1 MKGGINMND
10 ILSWLTLII
19 SAVSTLCTLV
29 LSWILFKKEQNKTY
43 LKERYELVIFP
54 IVNLLEEHLYKK
66 EITSEIK
73 QAVEKCED
81 IIADNKL
88 IAGGKLSYVFSL
100 PLDKINFQSISKL
113 VDKEY
118 DDCCSALGIPLRPL
132 DKKMYTYKTRNIKV
146 LILGITKYSMPLIA
160 VFLLSV
166 ILIVLFEYFFLNG

>member
-1 MKGGINMND
+1 M
-10 ILSWLTLII
+10 
-19 SAVSTLCTLV
+19 
-29 LSWILFKKEQNKTY
+29 
-43 LKERYELVIFP
+43 KERYELVIFP
-54 IVNLLEEHLYKK
+54 IFNLLEEHLYKK

-118 DDCCSALGIPLRPL
+118 DDCCCALGIPLRPL

-146 LILGITKYSMPLIA
+146 LILGITKYSKP
-160 VFLLSV
+160 
-166 ILIVLFEYFFLNG
+166 

>member
-1 MKGGINMND
+1 MND

-54 IVNLLEEHLYKK
+54 IFNLLEEHLYKK
-66 EITSEIK
+66 EITFEIK

-118 DDCCSALGIPLRPL
+118 DDCCSAL
-132 DKKMYTYKTRNIKV
+132 
-146 LILGITKYSMPLIA
+146 ILGITKYSMPFIAISLLSAILIA
-160 VFLLSV
+160 
-166 ILIVLFEYFFLNG
+166 LFEYFFLKG

>member
-1 MKGGINMND
+1 MND

-54 IVNLLEEHLYKK
+54 IFNLLEEHLYKK
-66 EITSEIK
+66 EITFEIK

-132 DKKMYTYKTRNIKV
+132 DKKMPFIAIS
-146 LILGITKYSMPLIA
+146 LLSAILIA
-160 VFLLSV
+160 
-166 ILIVLFEYFFLNG
+166 LFEYFFLKG

>member
-1 MKGGINMND
+1 MND

-54 IVNLLEEHLYKK
+54 IFNLLEEHLYKK
-66 EITSEIK
+66 EITFEIK

-100 PLDKINFQSISKL
+100 PLDKINFQSRG
-113 VDKEY
+113 Y
-118 DDCCSALGIPLRPL
+118 PLR
-132 DKKMYTYKTRNIKV
+132 KKYSNNAIKIADNSEIAINGIEYLVIPNIKTFMFRV
-146 LILGITKYSMPLIA
+146 LYVYI
-160 VFLLSV
+160 FLSNGLKGN
-166 ILIVLFEYFFLNG
+166 YF

>member
-1 MKGGINMND
+1 MND

-54 IVNLLEEHLYKK
+54 IFNLLEEHLYKK
-66 EITSEIK
+66 EITSE
-73 QAVEKCED
+73 
-81 IIADNKL
+81 NKL

-118 DDCCSALGIPLRPL
+118 DDCCCALGIPLRPL

>member
-1 MKGGINMND
+1 MND

-54 IVNLLEEHLYKK
+54 IFNLLEEHLYKK

-100 PLDKINFQSISKL
+100 PLDKS
-113 VDKEY
+113 
-118 DDCCSALGIPLRPL
+118 
-132 DKKMYTYKTRNIKV
+132 
-146 LILGITKYSMPLIA
+146 
-160 VFLLSV
+160 
-166 ILIVLFEYFFLNG
+166 

>member
-1 MKGGINMND
+1 MND

-54 IVNLLEEHLYKK
+54 IFNLLEEHLYKK
-66 EITSEIK
+66 EITFEIK

-81 IIADNKL
+81 I

-146 LILGITKYSMPLIA
+146 LILGITKYSMPFIAISLLSAILIA
-160 VFLLSV
+160 
-166 ILIVLFEYFFLNG
+166 LFEYFFLNG